1 MNKIYFLI
9 FLSSLN
15 LQIADAN
22 QHNEWIDASKIFFK
36 KIAEP
41 QLSYPDILENSAI
54 NGSNKDI
61 RLIAKIWLSI
71 QEEILIGNLEISDR
85 KIEDYSKKSE
95 EYAINWLKLGA
106 MRGDG
111 LCSYQL
117 SLIYRFRKEKNIE
130 ISEDYA
136 KKCVEILESKLPSIS
151 SEEYLA
157 LLNCYGM
164 GWGVSKNYEISKKL
178 YSSYIQQC
186 YKKNIKPLNWDK
198 FNFNYSK

>member
-1 MNKIYFLI
+1 
-9 FLSSLN
+9 
-15 LQIADAN
+15 
-22 QHNEWIDASKIFFK
+22 
-36 KIAEP
+36 
-41 QLSYPDILENSAI
+41 
-54 NGSNKDI
+54 
-61 RLIAKIWLSI
+61 
-71 QEEILIGNLEISDR
+71 
-85 KIEDYSKKSE
+85 
-95 EYAINWLKLGA
+95 

-164 GWGVSKNYEISKKL
+164 GWG
-178 YSSYIQQC
+178 
-186 YKKNIKPLNWDK
+186 
-198 FNFNYSK
+198 

>member
-1 MNKIYFLI
+1 
-9 FLSSLN
+9 
-15 LQIADAN
+15 
-22 QHNEWIDASKIFFK
+22 
-36 KIAEP
+36 
-41 QLSYPDILENSAI
+41 
-54 NGSNKDI
+54 
-61 RLIAKIWLSI
+61 
-71 QEEILIGNLEISDR
+71 
-85 KIEDYSKKSE
+85 
-95 EYAINWLKLGA
+95 

-164 GWGVSKNYEISKKL
+164 GWGVSKNYEISKN
-178 YSSYIQQC
+178 YIHLT
-186 YKKNIKPLNWDK
+186 YNNAIKKI
-198 FNFNYSK
+198 

>member
-1 MNKIYFLI
+1 M
-9 FLSSLN
+9 
-15 LQIADAN
+15 D
-22 QHNEWIDASKIFFK
+22 
-36 KIAEP
+36 
-41 QLSYPDILENSAI
+41 
-54 NGSNKDI
+54 
-61 RLIAKIWLSI
+61 
-71 QEEILIGNLEISDR
+71 
-85 KIEDYSKKSE
+85 
-95 EYAINWLKLGA
+95 
-106 MRGDG
+106 
-111 LCSYQL
+111 CSYQL

-186 YKKNIKPLNWDK
+186 YKENIKPLNWDK